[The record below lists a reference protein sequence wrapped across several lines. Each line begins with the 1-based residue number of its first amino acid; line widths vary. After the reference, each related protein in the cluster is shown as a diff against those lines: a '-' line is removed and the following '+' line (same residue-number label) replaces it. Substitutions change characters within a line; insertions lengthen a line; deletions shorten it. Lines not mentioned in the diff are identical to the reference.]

1 MIAPKYCSV
10 AVLMY
15 DPARRGGSRGR
26 GKGKETEMGSGM
38 KSRPV
43 LQRLIIALTPVVFL
57 IGGGAVAEDAQEAVT
72 FIDEFG
78 NRAISEL
85 TGPDLTDA
93 DLQSRF
99 RKLFEEGFDVSYI
112 ARSALGRF
120 WRKADEQQ
128 RADYSEVF
136 EDYMVQV
143 YSAKFRQ
150 YSGQTFKATAGHPAP
165 GGGTSVSSLVS
176 NPDGPETKI
185 DWTVEQVE
193 GKQKIRDIKIEGVSM
208 ITSYRDEFAQVVL
221 QNNGQVQG
229 LIDTLRT
236 KTEQLRADKGDNHG

>member
-1 MIAPKYCSV
+1 MHMNFK
-10 AVLMY
+10 
-15 DPARRGGSRGR
+15 
-26 GKGKETEMGSGM
+26 M
-38 KSRPV
+38 KSRPG
-43 LQRLIIALTPVVFL
+43 LRHLIIALTPVIFL
-57 IGGGAVAEDAQEAVT
+57 IGGDARADDSQDAVT
-72 FIDEFG
+72 FINDFG

-85 TGPDLTDA
+85 TGPELTDK
-93 DLQSRF
+93 DLQDRF

-120 WRKADEQQ
+120 WRKANEQE
-128 RADYSEVF
+128 RADYTGVF

-150 YSGQTFKATAGHPAP
+150 YSGQTFKATGGQPSP

-176 NPDGPETKI
+176 NTDKPETKI
-185 DWTVEQVE
+185 DWTVNKVD

-229 LIDTLRT
+229 LIDTLRA
-236 KTEQLRADKGDNHG
+236 KTEQLRADKGADQG

>member
-1 MIAPKYCSV
+1 MIRAAGAGFK
-10 AVLMY
+10 ATE
-15 DPARRGGSRGR
+15 
-26 GKGKETEMGSGM
+26 KGNEMEAGIRM
-38 KSRPV
+38 RSRPV
-43 LQRLIIALTPVVFL
+43 LRRLIIALTPVVFL
-57 IGGGAVAEDAQEAVT
+57 IGGGLRAEEPQEAAVT
-72 FIDEFG
+72 FINDFG

-99 RKLFEEGFDVSYI
+99 RGLFEEGFDVPYL
-112 ARSALGRF
+112 ARAALARF
-120 WRKADEQQ
+120 WRKANEQE
-128 RADYSEVF
+128 RADYTAVF

-150 YSGQTFKATAGHPAP
+150 YSGQAFKATGGKAAP
-165 GGGTSVSSLVS
+165 GGGFFVASLVT

-185 DWTVEQVE
+185 DWTVDEVD

-208 ITSYRDEFAQVVL
+208 IQTYRDDFAQVVL

-229 LIDTLRT
+229 LIDTLNR
-236 KTEQLRADKGDNHG
+236 KTEQLRADKGGNQG